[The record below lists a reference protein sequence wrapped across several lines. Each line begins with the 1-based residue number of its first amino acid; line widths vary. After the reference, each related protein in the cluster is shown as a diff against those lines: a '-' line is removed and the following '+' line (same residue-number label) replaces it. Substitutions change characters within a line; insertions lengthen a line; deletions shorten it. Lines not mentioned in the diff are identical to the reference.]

1 MSGLNLYSSN
11 RMESLVTILAQ
22 IIKEPLSSPLDQ
34 EIIVIQNR
42 GMERWLSM
50 QLAKELGIWANC
62 RYLFPNSF
70 VQELFS
76 IVIQD
81 LPQHLLSEPQYLA
94 WKIMQTLPDHLH
106 SVQFKPLSN
115 YLSDSNPI
123 KLFQLSKKI
132 ADLFDQYTVYRPEMI
147 MQWEQDQQQNHWQAI
162 LWRTLFNDDS
172 IHLARLKQS
181 LFKKL
186 TETNIQEELFP
197 QRVSIFGISA
207 LPPFHTDL
215 FNALSTVTE
224 VNFFVL
230 NPCAEYWDDI
240 LSEKEITKLLNKNL
254 KRRKKRISETQLHLE
269 RGNTLLSSWGKY
281 GRDFLARLHQYSPEE
296 YSFPIDN
303 EKETLLATVQ
313 SDILNLR
320 ERGTPEYPPCE
331 VTENDNS
338 IQIHCCHSPM
348 REVEVLY
355 DNILN
360 FFRSY
365 PGLQPSD
372 IVVMSP
378 DIETYAPYIDAVFG
392 SVQDPALRIPY
403 TLADR
408 NIRVESTIAESF
420 LTLLELP
427 GSRFAVSSVID
438 LLETREIQ
446 SAFSISEN
454 DLPVIKK
461 WISETGIRWGID
473 KHTKERLNLPPF
485 DENTWSYGLNRLLMG
500 YSLPSGDQFSFMD
513 IAGYDHLEGSQSE
526 ILGNFLDFI
535 EKLTEFM
542 TYLEQDHTLIEWSEI
557 LIRYLNSF
565 FKTDQDHQ
573 NDLFTVQNTL
583 IELDSIYKDL
593 NYTEKVPLDIL
604 KNWLSSKLQQQS
616 IRPAFITGNL
626 TFCALLPMRSVPFR
640 IVCLLGLDDQT
651 FPRRSPFLSWNLIAA
666 NPKPGDRSLELE
678 DRYLFLEAL
687 LSARDLLYISYTGQS
702 PYDNVSRRPS
712 VIIEE
717 LLDYL
722 DKSFLINTLNNNIS
736 SADKESENNS
746 QASDNSITSSLNSSY
761 YPSIR
766 ETIITKHRLQAFSP
780 AYFEM
785 GSKLFSFSTDN
796 YLAAL
801 NAGKINETAEPFF
814 TSPLPE
820 PDLAFKSLQINELCR
835 FFQNPARYLLQRR
848 LHISLDLHHVNFDDD
863 EPFDISGIDRYKLTG
878 KLIDN
883 LLSGMPVEE
892 CYKQFKIMGEL
903 PHGTVGKHHF
913 DIISR
918 DVSDFVDS
926 LSSFKVEPQLDN
938 LLIDNDLS
946 DFHLYGSIQ
955 NIWKN
960 HQLQYRFARFKA
972 ADLLNLWVRH
982 LLVNHFG
989 SASYPKTSLMLT
1001 RDECIRFGEVKDS
1014 EQLLHKLLDLYWKGL
1029 SSPLLFFPESSWE
1042 FAETILLQNKPE
1054 DAALYN
1060 ALKKWNGDS
1069 FMSIPGES
1077 QDPYNSL
1084 SFGSIDSPLEKEDFK
1099 LTAMEIF
1106 EPLISNME
1114 LGWDVTK

>member
-1 MSGLNLYSSN
+1 MFRSS
-11 RMESLVTILAQ
+11 RAIDKIT
-22 IIKEPLSSPLDQ
+22 
-34 EIIVIQNR
+34 
-42 GMERWLSM
+42 
-50 QLAKELGIWANC
+50 NC
-62 RYLFPNSF
+62 PR
-70 VQELFS
+70 
-76 IVIQD
+76 
-81 LPQHLLSEPQYLA
+81 
-94 WKIMQTLPDHLH
+94 
-106 SVQFKPLSN
+106 
-115 YLSDSNPI
+115 
-123 KLFQLSKKI
+123 
-132 ADLFDQYTVYRPEMI
+132 
-147 MQWEQDQQQNHWQAI
+147 
-162 LWRTLFNDDS
+162 
-172 IHLARLKQS
+172 
-181 LFKKL
+181 
-186 TETNIQEELFP
+186 
-197 QRVSIFGISA
+197 
-207 LPPFHTDL
+207 
-215 FNALSTVTE
+215 
-224 VNFFVL
+224 
-230 NPCAEYWDDI
+230 DDI

-651 FPRRSPFLSWNLIAA
+651 FPRRSP
-666 NPKPGDRSLELE
+666 
-678 DRYLFLEAL
+678 
-687 LSARDLLYISYTGQS
+687 
-702 PYDNVSRRPS
+702 
-712 VIIEE
+712 
-717 LLDYL
+717 
-722 DKSFLINTLNNNIS
+722 
-736 SADKESENNS
+736 
-746 QASDNSITSSLNSSY
+746 
-761 YPSIR
+761 
-766 ETIITKHRLQAFSP
+766 
-780 AYFEM
+780 
-785 GSKLFSFSTDN
+785 
-796 YLAAL
+796 
-801 NAGKINETAEPFF
+801 
-814 TSPLPE
+814 
-820 PDLAFKSLQINELCR
+820 
-835 FFQNPARYLLQRR
+835 
-848 LHISLDLHHVNFDDD
+848 
-863 EPFDISGIDRYKLTG
+863 
-878 KLIDN
+878 
-883 LLSGMPVEE
+883 
-892 CYKQFKIMGEL
+892 
-903 PHGTVGKHHF
+903 
-913 DIISR
+913 
-918 DVSDFVDS
+918 
-926 LSSFKVEPQLDN
+926 
-938 LLIDNDLS
+938 
-946 DFHLYGSIQ
+946 
-955 NIWKN
+955 
-960 HQLQYRFARFKA
+960 
-972 ADLLNLWVRH
+972 
-982 LLVNHFG
+982 
-989 SASYPKTSLMLT
+989 SYPGT
-1001 RDECIRFGEVKDS
+1001 
-1014 EQLLHKLLDLYWKGL
+1014 
-1029 SSPLLFFPESSWE
+1029 
-1042 FAETILLQNKPE
+1042 
-1054 DAALYN
+1054 
-1060 ALKKWNGDS
+1060 
-1069 FMSIPGES
+1069 
-1077 QDPYNSL
+1077 
-1084 SFGSIDSPLEKEDFK
+1084 
-1099 LTAMEIF
+1099 
-1106 EPLISNME
+1106 
-1114 LGWDVTK
+1114 

>member
-1 MSGLNLYSSN
+1 MSVLNLYTSN
-11 RMESLVTILAQ
+11 RMEILVKVLAQ
-22 IIKEPLSSPLDQ
+22 ILKEPLSSPLNQ
-34 EIIVIQNR
+34 EIIIIQNR

-50 QLAKELGIWANC
+50 QLAKELGVWANC
-62 RYLFPNSF
+62 RYPFPNSF

-76 IVIQD
+76 IVVQE
-81 LPQHLLSEPQYLA
+81 LPEHLPSDPQLLS
-94 WKIMQTLPDHLH
+94 WKIMQVLPEHLS
-106 SVQFKPLSN
+106 SVQFKPLAN
-115 YLSDSNPI
+115 YLSDSNPL

-147 MQWEQDQQQNHWQAI
+147 MRWEQDQEVNHWQAI
-162 LWRTLFNDDS
+162 LWRTLFGDGS
-172 IHLARLKQS
+172 IHLARLKHF
-181 LFKKL
+181 LFNKL
-186 TETNIQEELFP
+186 SEKNVQVELFP
-197 QRVSIFGISA
+197 QRVNIFGISA
-207 LPPFHTDL
+207 LPPFHTEI
-215 FNALSTVTE
+215 FNALSTVSE

-240 LSEKEITKLLNKNL
+240 LSEKEISRYLNKSL
-254 KRRKKRISETQLHLE
+254 KSRKKKSSETQLHFDQ
-269 RGNTLLSSWGKY
+269 GNSLLSSWGKY

-296 YSFPIDN
+296 YSLSVDS
-303 EKETLLATVQ
+303 EKETVLACIQ

-320 ERGTPEYPPCE
+320 ERGTSEFPSCE
-331 VTENDNS
+331 MNENDNS

-360 FFRSY
+360 FFRLY
-365 PGLQPSD
+365 PGLHPSD

-378 DIETYAPYIDAVFG
+378 DIETYAPYIEAVFG
-392 SVQDPALRIPY
+392 SVNDPSLKIPY

-408 NIRVESTIAESF
+408 NIRVESTVAEAF

-454 DLPVIKK
+454 DLPLIKK

-473 KHTKERLNLPPF
+473 KQTKERLNLPPF
-485 DENTWSYGLNRLLMG
+485 EENTWSYGLSRLLMG

-526 ILGNFLDFI
+526 ILGNFLDFV

-542 TYLEQDHTLIEWSEI
+542 THLEQDHTIEEWAEI
-557 LIRYLNSF
+557 LIRYFNSF
-565 FKTDQDHQ
+565 FKVDQEHQ
-573 NDLFTVQNTL
+573 NDLFMIHNTL
-583 IELDSIYKDL
+583 AELGSIYKEL
-593 NYTEKVPLDIL
+593 NYNEKVPLDII
-604 KNWLSSKLQQQS
+604 KNWLSSRLQQQS
-616 IRPAFITGNL
+616 LRPAFITGNL
-626 TFCALLPMRSVPFR
+626 TFCALLPMRSVPFK
-640 IVCLLGLDDQT
+640 IVCLLGLDDST
-651 FPRRSPFLSWNLIAA
+651 FPRRSSYFSWNLIAA
-666 NPKPGDRSLELE
+666 NPQPGDRSLEQE

-702 PYDNVSRRPS
+702 PYDNTSRRPS
-712 VIIEE
+712 VILEE

-722 DKSFLINTLNNNIS
+722 DKSFFINTLNNSNS
-736 SADKESENNS
+736 SFKEESENTA
-746 QASDNSITSSLNSSY
+746 QTPDNSIITSSDDSY
-761 YPSIR
+761 SRSIR
-766 ETIITKHRLQAFSP
+766 DVIITRHRLQAFSP
-780 AYFEM
+780 SYFEKS
-785 GSKLFSFSTDN
+785 SKLFSFSTDN

-801 NAGKINETAEPFF
+801 NAGKINENVEPFF
-814 TSPLPE
+814 PTPLAEPE
-820 PDLAFKSLQINELCR
+820 MAFKSLQINDLCR
-835 FFQNPARYLLQRR
+835 FFQNPSRYLLQRR
-848 LHISLDLHHVNFDDD
+848 LRISLDIRHVNFSDD
-863 EPFDISGIDRYKLTG
+863 EPFDVSGLEQYKITG

-883 LLSGMPVEE
+883 LLSGKSVEE

-913 DIISR
+913 DVISR
-918 DVSDFVDS
+918 DVSDFVYS
-926 LSSFKVEPQLDN
+926 LSSLKVEQQLDN

-946 DFHLYGSIQ
+946 DFHIYGSLQ

-972 ADLLNLWVRH
+972 ADLLNLWIRH
-982 LLVNHFG
+982 LLLNNFG
-989 SASYPKTSLMLT
+989 SASYPKTSIILT
-1001 RDECIRFGEVKDS
+1001 RDGCIRFGEVKDS

-1029 SSPLLFFPESSWE
+1029 SSPLFFFPESSWE
-1042 FAETILLQNKPE
+1042 FAETVLLQNKPE
-1054 DAALYN
+1054 ETALYN

-1069 FMSIPGES
+1069 YISIPGES

-1084 SFGSIDSPLEKEDFK
+1084 CFSSIDNPLGREEFK
-1099 LTAMEIF
+1099 LTAVEIF

-1114 LGWDVTK
+1114 SGTDVTR